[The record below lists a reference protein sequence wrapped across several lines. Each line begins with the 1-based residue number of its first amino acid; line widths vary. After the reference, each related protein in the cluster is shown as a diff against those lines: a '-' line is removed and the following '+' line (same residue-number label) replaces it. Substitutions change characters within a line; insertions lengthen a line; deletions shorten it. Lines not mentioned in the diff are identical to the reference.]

1 MSEDVSRKYQEKNYQ
16 SQIQGKIGPR
26 ELRKAFKQLGETVS
40 EDEIMAMVR
49 SKPHHIFFENFSF
62 QIEQFDQDGD
72 GKIDMN
78 EFIDLMMNDEF

>member
-1 MSEDVSRKYQEKNYQ
+1 MIATTSY
-16 SQIQGKIGPR
+16 
-26 ELRKAFKQLGETVS
+26 F
-40 EDEIMAMVR
+40 
-49 SKPHHIFFENFSF
+49 FFENFSF